1 MNFVAG
7 CSLLAVASARIAR
20 CMQDAVQ
27 VTVILT
33 TITLQYSESCT
44 AAGDHNLTCLHHGCH
59 ASKPPVKCYVSHL
72 TDSKPFV
79 CAGLHEIW
87 EDGQAF
93 KDLRKRLKALSEAKA
108 NIEAAR
114 KARLKACCMLTD
126 SARNTGCLQRNV
138 MCTLL

>member
-1 MNFVAG
+1 MH
-7 CSLLAVASARIAR
+7 AR
-20 CMQDAVQ
+20 CCTGHCHFDNSNSPVFRKLDCSMQ
-27 VTVILT
+27 
-33 TITLQYSESCT
+33 SS
-44 AAGDHNLTCLHHGCH
+44 LTCLHHGCH
-59 ASKPPVKCYVSHL
+59 ASKPPVKCYVSQL

-114 KARLKACCMLTD
+114 KATLKACCMLSD